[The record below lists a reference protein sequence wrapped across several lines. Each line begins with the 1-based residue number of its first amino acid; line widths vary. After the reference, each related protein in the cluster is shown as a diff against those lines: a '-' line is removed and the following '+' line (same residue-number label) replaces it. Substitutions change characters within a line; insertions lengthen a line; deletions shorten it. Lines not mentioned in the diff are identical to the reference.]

1 MRHGA
6 IREPRDATD
15 PTTAADATGATD
27 VIGAADAM
35 NASDAIGGTDAMDA
49 TGDADAITSTDA
61 LRVLDPDLPPE
72 LAHWHAVLTA
82 DELGDTPRRV
92 RLCGRDIAVF
102 RTASGQIGALDDACP
117 HRRMALSAGR
127 VDGDRLVCRYHG
139 WAFETDGAGH
149 SPGNPR
155 LRPCARHYDAVRR
168 HGVIWL
174 RAAGAATTFP
184 ALDVA
189 ALTPICQRRVRV
201 RAPLELVLDNFIEVE
216 HTGTTHALLGY
227 DTARMDE
234 VVTEVTAH
242 ADAIDVY
249 NRGPQKPLPA
259 PIRRLFGIGPD
270 DTFVDAW
277 TTRFSP
283 VNAVYDHFWLTPAG
297 DRRPL
302 LLRSAVFL
310 TPVDADTTDL
320 VVLSY
325 ASAHPLSRIGLGWL
339 VHAVARRLVDREI
352 ELDRRMIEQI
362 ADKST
367 ALRGMK
373 LGRFDRPLGL
383 ARKRIRSIY
392 RRGRSA
398 DGPADGSAGR
408 SGRSGG

>member
-1 MRHGA
+1 MPGA
-6 IREPRDATD
+6 MPDAMCNGMGGNADATD
-15 PTTAADATGATD
+15 ALP
-27 VIGAADAM
+27 VI
-35 NASDAIGGTDAMDA
+35 
-49 TGDADAITSTDA
+49 
-61 LRVLDPDLPPE
+61 DPDLPPE
-72 LAHWHAVLTA
+72 LAHWHAVLTDA
-82 DELGDTPRRV
+82 ELGRAPRRV
-92 RLCGRDIAVF
+92 RLCGRDIAVY
-102 RTASGQIGALDDACP
+102 RTADGRIGALDDACP

-139 WAFETDGAGH
+139 WAFRPDGTGE

-155 LRPCARHYDAVRR
+155 LRPCARHYDAISR

-174 RAAGAATTFP
+174 RAAGAATAFP
-184 ALDVA
+184 PLDLA
-189 ALTPICQRRVRV
+189 GLDAICQRRVRV
-201 RAPLELVLDNFIEVE
+201 GAPLELVLDNFIEVE

-234 VVTEVTAH
+234 VVTEVTARP
-242 ADAIDVY
+242 DAIDVH

-259 PIRRLFGIGPD
+259 AIRALFGIGAD
-270 DTFVDAW
+270 DTFIDAW

-283 VNAVYDHFWLTPAG
+283 VNAVYDHFWITPRG
-297 DRRPL
+297 DRRAL
-302 LLRSAVFL
+302 LLRSAVFF
-310 TPVDADTTDL
+310 TPIDAETTDL

-325 ASAHPLSRIGLGWL
+325 ASAHPLGRVGLGWL

-383 ARKRIRSIY
+383 ARSRIRSVY

-398 DGPADGSAGR
+398 DGPPDRAAGR
-408 SGRSGG
+408 VDRREG